1 MADLAQ
7 PTAQF
12 KTQDDLPS
20 EVTVALVQL
29 CSDETELTADRIER
43 ALSLATQ
50 AAQSADLVVLPEL
63 WLAGAFD
70 VQASGRLAQ
79 PLEGPLVQQ
88 FQELAARHQTCIH
101 MGSIAESEARFTYN
115 TSVLINAH
123 GRVGCTYRKRHLF
136 GFEGGELEVMTAGEE
151 LVVANTPIGPAGLAT
166 CYDLRFPE
174 QFRSLVDLGATAFLM
189 ASGWPTE
196 RIEHWRVLL
205 QARAIENQAWMI
217 ACNGVGTQCGTKLGG
232 RSAVIDPLGHVT
244 AEAGTEEE
252 LLFAQINPSA
262 ATAWRTEFPALKDR
276 L

>member
-7 PTAQF
+7 PTSQS

-20 EVTVALVQL
+20 EVAVALVQL
-29 CSDETELTADRIER
+29 CSEETEPTADRIER

-50 AAQSADLVVLPEL
+50 AARSADLVVLPEL

-79 PLEGPLVQQ
+79 AIQGPLVQQ
-88 FQELAARHQTCIH
+88 FQELAARHQTWIH
-101 MGSIAESEARFTYN
+101 MGSIAEREAGHTYN
-115 TSVLINAH
+115 TSVLIDAQ
-123 GRVGCTYRKRHLF
+123 GRVAETYRKRHLF
-136 GFEGGELEVMTAGEE
+136 GFEGGELDVMTAGEE

-205 QARAIENQAWMI
+205 KARAIENQAWMI

-232 RSAVIDPLGHVT
+232 RSAVIDPLGHVI

-252 LLFAQINPSA
+252 VLFAQVNSSV
-262 ATAWRTEFPALKDR
+262 ATAWRAEFPALEDR
-276 L
+276 R

>member
-7 PTAQF
+7 PTSQS

-29 CSDETELTADRIER
+29 CSEETEPTADRIER

-50 AAQSADLVVLPEL
+50 AARSADLVVLPEL

-79 PLEGPLVQQ
+79 AIQGPLVQQ
-88 FQELAARHQTCIH
+88 FQELAARHQTWIH
-101 MGSIAESEARFTYN
+101 MGSIAEREAGHTYN
-115 TSVLINAH
+115 TSVLIDAQ
-123 GRVGCTYRKRHLF
+123 GRVAETYRKRHLF
-136 GFEGGELEVMTAGEE
+136 GFEGGELDVMTAGEE

-205 QARAIENQAWMI
+205 KARAIENQAWMI

-232 RSAVIDPLGHVT
+232 RSAVIDPLGHVI

-252 LLFAQINPSA
+252 VLFAQVNSSV
-262 ATAWRTEFPALKDR
+262 ATAWRAEFPALEDR
-276 L
+276 R